1 MLRIVR
7 PLGGHLSLVIPHRQ
21 RFAGRRFLPA
31 GGAHYTTQPSSV
43 EARNR
48 VAKIRN
54 IGIIAHIDAGKTTT
68 TERMLYYSGFS
79 HKIGD
84 VDDGDTVMDFMK
96 QERERGITIQSA
108 AITFGWRDHQINL
121 IDTPGHVDFT
131 FEVERSIRVL
141 DAAVTIVDGVAGVQA
156 QTETVWRQAAKYRIP
171 RLVFVNK
178 LDRVGGGLDKTV
190 HQLRHKLATVPLVCQ
205 IPLVKNAAGQWLP
218 MDTALAKGLD
228 VQPTGNGSLLAGVL
242 DVLTLDIM
250 EFDPQTEGSR
260 ITRTSLHDS
269 QVPTNTTYSLVL
281 PAAINARVALVE
293 ALAELDER
301 IVDLFLEQE
310 DHMAIPVAPLQA
322 AIRRLTIAGSAV
334 PVLCGSAFRKSGV
347 QPVLDAVVD
356 YFPSPLDRPV
366 PHVNVVG
373 QTEAHA
379 IPLTHDGSLYALAF
393 KVLQDAR
400 RGPMVFVRVYAGTLL
415 QRQTLFNS
423 HSRQK
428 ERATKLLTMY
438 ANDVEEVKAIG
449 PGDIGVILGLKHTR
463 TGNTLVGNSH
473 ASTQSRL
480 VKQAPKLQG
489 VVPPPPVFFCS
500 VEPTSIT
507 EEKALTKA
515 LDSLM
520 LEDPSLHVTVDPET
534 GQTLLS
540 GMGELHLEIVRD
552 RLLRD
557 YKVQANVGTIRIAYR
572 ETIRTPIDATANYER
587 EVLGKLGKVDVTV
600 ALVPLEPE
608 SHHGNTAE
616 GEEMS
621 TVATANVIDVPPIL
635 QLLDPAR
642 AQPRASIDPAK
653 TDNQAVSGPDFEAIR
668 ESLFS
673 GIEQTL
679 SRGEILGFPVVRVG
693 VRVTGLRLYGES
705 LSSTLAIRAGAAQA
719 VRQALRQVTCDLLE
733 PLMDVVIQVP
743 DVHLGAAM
751 SDVSGVRRGIILGLD
766 EHHDA
771 PTAPASK
778 HHGNSTHLGTEAND
792 TMSHGR
798 LLHAHIPL
806 SSMVGYAS
814 ALRSLTAGTGT
825 FTMHLVGYGIVT
837 AQEKAALIKEARGF

>member
-1 MLRIVR
+1 MV
-7 PLGGHLSLVIPHRQ
+7 GM
-21 RFAGRRFLPA
+21 A
-31 GGAHYTTQPSSV
+31 
-43 EARNR
+43 
-48 VAKIRN
+48 
-54 IGIIAHIDAGKTTT
+54 
-68 TERMLYYSGFS
+68 
-79 HKIGD
+79 D
-84 VDDGDTVMDFMK
+84 VDDGDTVMDYMK

-141 DAAVTIVDGVAGVQA
+141 DAAVAIVDGVAGVQA
-156 QTETVWRQAAKYRIP
+156 QTETVWHQAAKYHVP

-178 LDRVGGGLDKTV
+178 LDRVGGGLTKTV

-205 IPLVKNAAGQWLP
+205 IPLVKNATGQWLP

-242 DVLTLDIM
+242 DVLTLDIL
-250 EFDPQTEGSR
+250 EFDAQSEGSR
-260 ITRTSLHDS
+260 ITHTSLHDS
-269 QVPTNTTYSLVL
+269 QVQTDAAYVSLL
-281 PAAINARVALVE
+281 PAAKNARVALVE
-293 ALAELDER
+293 ALAELDEH

-310 DHMAIPVAPLQA
+310 DHLAIPVAPLQA

-334 PVLCGSAFRKSGV
+334 PVLCGSAYRKSGV

-366 PHVNVVG
+366 PQAKVMG
-373 QTEAHA
+373 EAEAHD
-379 IPLTHDGSLYALAF
+379 IPLTDYGSLYALAF

-463 TGNTLVGNSH
+463 TGDTVVGNPH
-473 ASTQSRL
+473 AGAQNQL
-480 VKQAPKLQG
+480 MKQAPKLQG

-520 LEDPSLHVTVDPET
+520 LEDPSLHVAVDPET

-557 YKVQANVGTIRIAYR
+557 YKVRADVGAIRIAYR
-572 ETIRTPIDATANYER
+572 ETIRTSIEATANYER

-600 ALVPLEPE
+600 ALVPLEPG
-608 SHHGNTAE
+608 SDHASAAKGAE
-616 GEEMS
+616 VPP
-621 TVATANVIDVPPIL
+621 VATANVIDVPPIS
-635 QLLDPAR
+635 QLLGLAQ
-642 AQPRASIDPAK
+642 AQPLAVTNPAK
-653 TDNQAVSGPDFEAIR
+653 ADNQAALGPDFEAIH
-668 ESLFS
+668 ESLCS

-693 VRVTGLRLYGES
+693 VRVTSLQLYGAS

-719 VRQALRQVTCDLLE
+719 VRQALRQASCDLLE

-743 DVHLGAAM
+743 DTHLGAVM

-766 EHHDA
+766 EHHDS

-778 HHGNSTHLGTEAND
+778 DQFNGGHATSLEVETNGTVP
-792 TMSHGR
+792 TMVHGR